1 MPRLSDTTLKS
12 TLVEISFPNREREKA
27 ISLTQK
33 TYLENQFVKSD
44 LLSAY
49 QYKFGKRCEYF
60 VTIILEYP
68 TKQVLLQ
75 LSVLSY
81 SDK

>member
-27 ISLTQK
+27 ISITQK
-33 TYLENQFVKSD
+33 TCLENQFVKSD

-49 QYKFGKRCEYF
+49 QHKFGKRCEYT
-60 VTIILEYP
+60 VTIIVKYP
-68 TKQVLLQ
+68 TIQVLF
-75 LSVLSY
+75 Y
-81 SDK
+81 SEK